1 MFKMKRMTALLMSV
15 LIMGSTVCA
24 PAMAAEATGEET
36 VAVQEEAAKQE
47 EGSETE
53 STADSETEGETI
65 ELPEYLETEEKTE
78 NAAENTT
85 VEVAEPVEQ
94 VDEPENAAED
104 VTSEVAEP
112 EEPAAAETEEEKQQ
126 PEIVNKDNQEAS
138 GVGNT
143 EIIAGMGATVQED
156 EYLPLVIVDGVTDDA
171 SDGAYDALATW
182 DAEKLSSLPVLD
194 TDVSGASDGCIMMGL
209 PGEYIADQQAVL
221 DRINE
226 IRREACEEGVINPET
241 NRPLTMNDYVPL
253 KWSHE
258 LEEIAR
264 IRAAETSMTGN
275 HKRTNGGSWQSV
287 DSEYTYVGECAAWNY
302 SSGVYSGIEQ
312 WYNEKKY
319 WLEGNEDKS
328 GHYTTLIR
336 PAMRYVGE
344 GTFYSP
350 YTTYPNTTLVEFY
363 SKYDGS
369 GLDESFVD
377 MIGECIQLLE
387 VNEGN
392 LQDKPFITGI
402 LSGVKGDAQP
412 LFLMD
417 KATYSGVFTANT
429 KGLLFEDS
437 VSWSSS
443 NSGIA
448 SVSSDGTVTARKCG
462 SATITAQAENGSSA
476 SAAFTVEHVLKKIP
490 AVEETCTETGLT
502 EGEKCANCGKITIAQ
517 ETIPAKG
524 HAYGSWK
531 VTKKATCTA
540 NGSREK
546 ICANCGDKVTET
558 INATGHKWNSTYTVD
573 KEATCTVEGSESK
586 HCSVCNAINTSSVR
600 SIPAKGHAYGSWKVT
615 KKATCTANGSKE
627 KVCANCG
634 NKVTETI
641 KATGHKWNSTY
652 TVDKEAKCKEDGEES
667 IHCSVCNAINT
678 STVRSIPAKGHAYS
692 NWKVTKNATC
702 TTEGSKEKVCANCGD
717 KVTETIK
724 AKGHKWNST
733 YTVDKEAKCKEDGE
747 ESIHCSVCN
756 AINTSTVRS
765 IPAKGH
771 AYSSWKVTKSATC
784 TTKGSKEKVCSKCGD
799 KVTDTI
805 KATGHK
811 WNSDYTVDKSPTIL
825 EEGSQSIH
833 CSVCGVINPDSVQ
846 PIPKLKGSW
855 KKDST
860 GWWYDYGD
868 GTYPA
873 GKFESIEGK
882 TFYFNDAGY
891 RVTGWQKIDGKWYFF
906 NNDGTMHIG
915 WRQVGSTWYYFDG
928 NGNLLTGW
936 QKINGYWYYF
946 NGNGAR
952 QTGLQHLGN
961 YWYYFNSDG
970 KLHTGWRLLDGTW
983 YYFDGNGARVT
994 GWQKIN
1000 GSWYYF
1006 DGNGARQTGWR
1017 HSGNYWYYFNSD
1029 GKLHVGWRLIDG
1041 SWYYFDKNG
1050 AMVTGRQLING
1061 KWYTF
1066 SSSGVR
1072 L

>member
-540 NGSREK
+540 NGS
-546 ICANCGDKVTET
+546 
-558 INATGHKWNSTYTVD
+558 
-573 KEATCTVEGSESK
+573 
-586 HCSVCNAINTSSVR
+586 
-600 SIPAKGHAYGSWKVT
+600 
-615 KKATCTANGSKE
+615 KE

-641 KATGHKWNSTY
+641 KATGHKWNS
-652 TVDKEAKCKEDGEES
+652 
-667 IHCSVCNAINT
+667 
-678 STVRSIPAKGHAYS
+678 
-692 NWKVTKNATC
+692 
-702 TTEGSKEKVCANCGD
+702 
-717 KVTETIK
+717 
-724 AKGHKWNST
+724 
-733 YTVDKEAKCKEDGE
+733 
-747 ESIHCSVCN
+747 
-756 AINTSTVRS
+756 
-765 IPAKGH
+765 
-771 AYSSWKVTKSATC
+771 
-784 TTKGSKEKVCSKCGD
+784 
-799 KVTDTI
+799 
-805 KATGHK
+805 
-811 WNSDYTVDKSPTIL
+811 DYTVDKSPTIL
-825 EEGSQSIH
+825 EEGFQSIH

-1006 DGNGARQTGWR
+1006 DGNGARQTGWQHLGSHWYYFNSDGKLHFGWRKVGSTWYYFDGNGALVTGWQKINGSWYYFDGNGARQTGWR

-1041 SWYYFDKNG
+1041 SWYYFNSDG
-1050 AMVTGRQLING
+1050 IMVTGRQQING
-1061 KWYTF
+1061 TWYNF
-1066 SSSGVR
+1066 SSNGVR
-1072 L
+1072 Q

>member
-540 NGSREK
+540 NGS
-546 ICANCGDKVTET
+546 
-558 INATGHKWNSTYTVD
+558 
-573 KEATCTVEGSESK
+573 
-586 HCSVCNAINTSSVR
+586 
-600 SIPAKGHAYGSWKVT
+600 
-615 KKATCTANGSKE
+615 KE

-641 KATGHKWNSTY
+641 KAT
-652 TVDKEAKCKEDGEES
+652 
-667 IHCSVCNAINT
+667 
-678 STVRSIPAKGHAYS
+678 
-692 NWKVTKNATC
+692 
-702 TTEGSKEKVCANCGD
+702 
-717 KVTETIK
+717 
-724 AKGHKWNST
+724 GHKWNST